1 MTDPTLANIGLTRD
15 QVIAYFGR
23 APKTPPRTT
32 PPKVVS
38 SAAPE
43 SGPAVR
49 RSVLKLRCTGM
60 TSLQIAR
67 ELRITTATVN
77 RILEEQTLLK

>member
-23 APKTPPRTT
+23 AHKTPPRIT

-43 SGPAVR
+43 SAP
-49 RSVLKLRCTGM
+49 VLKRSILKLKCTGM

>member
-23 APKTPPRTT
+23 APRTPPRTT
-32 PPKVVS
+32 PPKIAS

-43 SGPAVR
+43 SAP
-49 RSVLKLRCTGM
+49 VLKRSILKLKCTGM

-77 RILEEQTLLK
+77 RILEEQTLIK